1 MNPRP
6 HLSIVTVADIPRA
19 AAQIRRTIERLR
31 ATQFAQDHLFDA
43 AVSFRQSIQASA
55 QKREGLVIEA
65 AIKDAIDQ
73 TEHLNLL
80 PNNKRLPR
88 RVDVQFEVCDTG
100 WLVALEIKRGSLH
113 DSGAIRQFR
122 SDLLNIPP
130 LLRTALPL
138 FPIENVHYHIVF
150 INGDPPFPQ
159 GLRPA
164 DLAERYGLHITS
176 HILTARQQY
185 SAAITQV
192 LRERG
197 L

>member
-1 MNPRP
+1 VNARPR
-6 HLSIVTVADIPRA
+6 LSVVTVADIPRA
-19 AAQIRRTIERLR
+19 DEQIRRTIERLR

-65 AIKDAIDQ
+65 AIKDAIAQ
-73 TEHLNLL
+73 AEHLKLI
-80 PNNKRLPR
+80 PNDKRLPR
-88 RVDVQFEVCDTG
+88 RVDVQFEVRNTG

-150 INGDPPFPQ
+150 INGEPPFAE
-159 GLRPA
+159 GLKPI
-164 DLAERYGLHITS
+164 DLSRLYDLHIVS

-192 LRERG
+192 LKERG